1 MNNKSLPELK
11 LEFGVIKNKD
21 IYSHVHMYI
30 NTFTHTHT
38 LPRSKKPSLPNFVNM
53 CANRTGK
60 IPFASSFSNPHKM
73 PVPGVECVWET
84 CLGGLR
90 VGWESNRAVQCGL

>member
-1 MNNKSLPELK
+1 
-11 LEFGVIKNKD
+11 
-21 IYSHVHMYI
+21 MYI
-30 NTFTHTHT
+30 NTFSHTHTHT
-38 LPRSKKPSLPNFVNM
+38 RTHILPHSKKQSLPKIFNM

-90 VGWESNRAVQCGL
+90 VGRESNRAVQCGL